1 MQEIKNTDIYTFNNL
16 LKCCLQYHWRV
27 NHTDLSVMH
36 FVYCTKIDSYIY
48 WLISEETV
56 IVEAFPTHAEY
67 INIYL
72 LEILFWLKRDTRQ
85 VAGGL
90 PLYSRPF
97 YTWFRKEM
105 LPQRKK
111 RLLSFCAELRGI
123 AEESN
128 CSAFLRNALSTPAST
143 TRIMKGRYQRALRY
157 LVIAFL
163 MPESI
168 HLRYPKKIKT
178 IRHDWGLK
186 NNFSP
191 KYLLEARKGPAS
203 PETGLLLSP

>member
-72 LEILFWLKRDTRQ
+72 LEILFWLKRGTRQ
-85 VAGGL
+85 VAGVPAAIL
-90 PLYSRPF
+90 PSVLH
-97 YTWFRKEM
+97 
-105 LPQRKK
+105 LIPQRGVPTAEKAASV
-111 RLLSFCAELRGI
+111 LLRRTTGNSRGI
-123 AEESN
+123 KLLRVPAECPIYSN
-128 CSAFLRNALSTPAST
+128 L
-143 TRIMKGRYQRALRY
+143 
-157 LVIAFL
+157 
-163 MPESI
+163 
-168 HLRYPKKIKT
+168 HYP
-178 IRHDWGLK
+178 DNEGPP
-186 NNFSP
+186 P
-191 KYLLEARKGPAS
+191 KSSSSSSYCIFDAGVHPPQIS
-203 PETGLLLSP
+203 

>member
-168 HLRYPKKIKT
+168 HLRYPKKSKPYDT
-178 IRHDWGLK
+178 IGD
-186 NNFSP
+186 
-191 KYLLEARKGPAS
+191 
-203 PETGLLLSP
+203 

>member
-128 CSAFLRNALSTPAST
+128 CSASCGTP
-143 TRIMKGRYQRALRY
+143 
-157 LVIAFL
+157 
-163 MPESI
+163 
-168 HLRYPKKIKT
+168 
-178 IRHDWGLK
+178 
-186 NNFSP
+186 
-191 KYLLEARKGPAS
+191 YLLQLHYPDNEGPIPKS
-203 PETGLLLSP
+203 SSLSSYCIFDAGVHPPQIS